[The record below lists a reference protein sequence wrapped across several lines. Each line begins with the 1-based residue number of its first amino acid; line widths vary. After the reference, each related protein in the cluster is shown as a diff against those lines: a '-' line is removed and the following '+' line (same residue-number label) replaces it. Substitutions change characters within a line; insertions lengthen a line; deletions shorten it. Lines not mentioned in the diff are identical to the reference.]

1 MQALRVSRGIALLF
15 PRTFGTR
22 WGWGGQPHAWA
33 ASTPGKDLVPIVQEA
48 GWATGPVWMGGK
60 SRPHRDSIPDCPACS
75 QSLYWLS
82 YPAHLLLCYTAELF
96 CGSEHLTTW
105 MFVFV
110 SVQVYE
116 LGVREG
122 LFLSKY
128 QRSLYNVDRLQ
139 GQPWWTPEET
149 TYSKYFKWV
158 FMFSLLDCH
167 QRDLG
172 ACHQHLSRIRDF

>member
-1 MQALRVSRGIALLF
+1 MQGLRVSRDIALLF
-15 PRTFGTR
+15 SGSFGNR
-22 WGWGGQPHAWA
+22 WWWGVIP
-33 ASTPGKDLVPIVQEA
+33 TPGLPLPPGKTWYLLYR
-48 GWATGPVWMGGK
+48 GWMGRK
-60 SRPHRDSIPDCPACS
+60 SHLHWDSIPDCPACS

-82 YPAHLLLCYTAELF
+82 YPAHLLLCYIAELF

-116 LGVREG
+116 LGVMEG

-128 QRSLYNVDRLQ
+128 QRSLYNVDRLRA
-139 GQPWWTPEET
+139 QPWWTPEET

-158 FMFSLLDCH
+158 FMFSLLDCL
-167 QRDLG
+167 QGDLG
-172 ACHQHLSRIRDF
+172 ACHQHLSRIRYF